1 MTQPPASAP
10 PSAPS
15 ASIDPARRSRALA
28 RLLDESLRVPG
39 TRIRFGLDPILGL
52 VPGLGDVITT
62 GVATLIV
69 LDAARLGA
77 PPALLG
83 RMAGNILADAAI
95 GTIPGAGDVLD
106 VFARVNTRNLALLD
120 RHLADPSAARRASRR
135 FLWLVG
141 GAIVIGLVAL
151 VVLALVAVR
160 WLIGLLQA

>member
-1 MTQPPASAP
+1 MTQSPASAP

-28 RLLDESLRVPG
+28 RLLDESLRIPG

-77 PPALLG
+77 PPAVLG

-95 GTIPGAGDVLD
+95 GAIPGAGDVLD

-120 RHLADPSAARRASRR
+120 RHLADPAAARQASRR

-141 GAIVIGLVAL
+141 GGIVVGLVAL
-151 VVLALVAVR
+151 VALTLVALR